1 MIDTTGYPEALAE
14 VLEDFQWINDRNERT
29 EMLIHYADQ
38 FKPVPESIAAKPYAE
53 ANRVPACESEAYVW
67 AEQQPGGG
75 IQYYFA
81 VENPQGLS
89 AMALAAI
96 LDQTLSGAPP
106 EEIANVSPEIVFEL
120 FGSELSMGRG
130 QGLTGMVAMVRTFA
144 KDVLARQR

>member
-1 MIDTTGYPEALAE
+1 
-14 VLEDFQWINDRNERT
+14 
-29 EMLIHYADQ
+29 
-38 FKPVPESIAAKPYAE
+38 
-53 ANRVPACESEAYVW
+53 AYVW

-96 LDQTLSGAPP
+96 LDQTVSGAPP

-130 QGLTGMVAMVRTFA
+130 QGLTGMVAMVRTC
-144 KDVLARQR
+144 ARASGNPGPLKGVVDEIWGARHRRCWADSLREACCARS